1 MFSAEIQYA
10 WLSDREYSIH
20 LISMED
26 AEISDDEID
35 KDGNKQKSIVL
46 SGPWKSTFFFCRTNE
61 ALN

>member
-1 MFSAEIQYA
+1 MFSPEIQYA

-46 SGPWKSTFFFCRTNE
+46 SGP
-61 ALN
+61 